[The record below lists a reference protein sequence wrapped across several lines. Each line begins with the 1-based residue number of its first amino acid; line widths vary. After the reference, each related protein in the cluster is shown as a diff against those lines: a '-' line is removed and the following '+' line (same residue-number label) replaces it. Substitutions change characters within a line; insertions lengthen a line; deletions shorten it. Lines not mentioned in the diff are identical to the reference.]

1 MDDTSIQ
8 FRLRLA
14 QINGIKLHEA
24 AKKVTPE
31 HLTPEYKAKLKEL
44 QDTAKTAQVARRNAR
59 DALEKANR
67 DHDEAQKALFDHKT
81 KDPNYF
87 KRGNERL
94 ERSNQKAE
102 AEHEVAAKQ
111 MQDMMLLQQKQNEF
125 MQQEA
130 IRKQKMQ
137 EFERIRAAMEQ
148 QSQPRP

>member
-14 QINGIKLHEA
+14 QINGINLDEA

-102 AEHEVAAKQ
+102 AEHERKMKTDPNYRNSAAAARNSIWVGYRQAERDVRAAAAKLPAL
-111 MQDMMLLQQKQNEF
+111 DSDENK
-125 MQQEA
+125 
-130 IRKQKMQ
+130 
-137 EFERIRAAMEQ
+137 
-148 QSQPRP
+148 